1 VAASETPGKPA
12 RRARVVNLA
21 LCLLAAALLG
31 AAGLCA
37 WLCLAPN
44 RETPGEEPPESIPTA
59 DSAPGPGHG
68 ALAVPMFK
76 QWDQRWGDDPV
87 GGSGEPLRSVGCT
100 VSCVA
105 MAFRHFGM
113 DTDPG
118 RLNAW
123 LRASGGYNERGWLKW
138 EKCVEYSAG
147 RAVIEYMGG
156 PDEARMRRALDAGRP
171 AVVKVLLDGGVWHWV
186 LVVGTQGTGFLVN
199 DPLNEEPGPV
209 PLGRYGR
216 VHALRIFSTTRP
228 PATTPGT
235 SPR

>member
-1 VAASETPGKPA
+1 MGPLLEPMLSGTGRAGPDRFRACAGRGPHYHPRPEGREVRAVAASETPGKPA

-123 LRASGGYNERGWLKW
+123 LRASGGY
-138 EKCVEYSAG
+138 
-147 RAVIEYMGG
+147 
-156 PDEARMRRALDAGRP
+156 
-171 AVVKVLLDGGVWHWV
+171 
-186 LVVGTQGTGFLVN
+186 
-199 DPLNEEPGPV
+199 
-209 PLGRYGR
+209 
-216 VHALRIFSTTRP
+216 
-228 PATTPGT
+228 
-235 SPR
+235 